1 MKVRF
6 GITLKFFLWY
16 FVLIFIFYGI
26 IFAFFLHSKKIM
38 EVSDDIVNKKYKI
51 SSYSKKLIENLLV
64 MEENEKKY
72 KVLKKEVYKEY
83 VRSAQKEFEK
93 NLFEIL
99 KIKSGTKDAILWEK
113 LNENYQKTIA
123 EDIMDPKG
131 DETPKSFWIPE
142 EVINEWIHKI
152 SMLRSEDE
160 REVELAMRGLHQQG
174 RISMR
179 WGVVGFEVSIIAG
192 LAGIILL
199 GYYVNRPLRELLRG
213 ISSIS
218 RKGYGKP
225 IRILSKDEF
234 GELALAF
241 NDMITRLKEEER
253 MRSNF
258 IAMLSHEIR
267 TPLTS
272 IQESVNLIQE
282 ELMGAVNNRQRRF
295 LKIADLEI
303 ERIIDLLNHLLQ
315 VSRMEAGILKI
326 NSRPLDPSV
335 LVDTSLQRL
344 TPSSEAQK
352 IKIQTEVPS
361 DLPYV
366 MGDLNHL
373 QQVLLNFLGNAVK
386 FSSFG
391 GEVIVRVEPS
401 EDQTG
406 LLFSVSDNGPG
417 IPEEQQPFVFRK
429 YYQVSEGQDGIDG
442 TGLGLS
448 ISKQIIEAHGGRI
461 WLKSQPGHGSTF
473 GFTLPLA
480 SKK

>member
-1 MKVRF
+1 MKLRF

-26 IFAFFLHSKKIM
+26 ILGFFLHSKKIM
-38 EVSDDIVNKKYKI
+38 KVSNDIVNKKYKI
-51 SSYSKKLIENLLV
+51 SSYSKKMIENLLS

-72 KVLKKEVYKEY
+72 KLLNKEEYKKYF
-83 VRSAQKEFEK
+83 RAARNEFEK
-93 NLFEIL
+93 NLSEIL
-99 KIKSGTKDAILWEK
+99 KIESGMKD
-113 LNENYQKTIA
+113 TIPWGELDRSYRKWFS
-123 EDIMDPKG
+123 EDTTVPEG
-131 DETPKSFWIPE
+131 DETSKDLWIPE
-142 EVINEWIHKI
+142 EVINEWIQRVSI
-152 SMLRSEDE
+152 ARSEDE
-160 REVELAMRGLHQQG
+160 QKVELAMTELHQQG
-174 RISMR
+174 QTAMR
-179 WGVVGFEVSIIAG
+179 WGVVGFEASIIAG
-192 LAGIILL
+192 LVGIILL

-218 RKGYGKP
+218 REGDSKP

-234 GELALAF
+234 GELTIAF
-241 NDMITRLKEEER
+241 NDMIARLKEEER

-272 IQESVNLIQE
+272 IQESVNLIRE
-282 ELMGAVNNRQRRF
+282 ELMGPVNDRQGRF
-295 LKIADLEI
+295 LKIAGLEI

-326 NSRPLDPSV
+326 NSRPLDPSALV
-335 LVDTSLQRL
+335 LGSLQRL

-352 IKIQTEVPS
+352 IKIQAEVPS
-361 DLPYV
+361 DLPGV
-366 MGDLNHL
+366 MGDLDHL
-373 QQVLLNFLGNAVK
+373 QQVLLNLLGNAVK
-386 FSSFG
+386 FSSSG
-391 GEVIVRVEPS
+391 GEVIVRVEPA

-406 LLFSVSDNGPG
+406 LVFSVSDNGPG

-429 YYQVSEGQDGIDG
+429 YYRVSGVQALIDGI
-442 TGLGLS
+442 GLGLS

-461 WLKSQPGHGSTF
+461 WLESRPGYGSTF
-473 GFTLPLA
+473 GFTLPFA